1 MQRSP
6 LYNAPLMRARILT
19 SLLLAS
25 AATACLVEAPGSRVP
40 GDGAPAVSA
49 ATLVANAGPV
59 RVQNGAI
66 LDGKVEIV
74 DVVMEPGRAF
84 PGESVRVTA
93 KYRVLEKIP
102 QDYLVFVHIEDVDG
116 RLERM
121 NVDHAPVQGTR
132 PTSSWEKGEVI
143 EDTFAV
149 NVPATASH
157 ELRGLNV
164 WAGFW
169 HAQSDTRLPLENP
182 EKVRNDGRHRILL
195 GTLKVGQ

>member
-1 MQRSP
+1 
-6 LYNAPLMRARILT
+6 MRARILT
-19 SLLLAS
+19 SILLAS
-25 AATACLVEAPGSRVP
+25 ASTACLVEAPGSQVP
-40 GDGAPAVSA
+40 GAGDPAVSA
-49 ATLVANAGPV
+49 AALVANAAPV
-59 RVQNGAI
+59 RLPNGAI
-66 LDGKVEIV
+66 LEDKLEIV

-84 PGESVRVTA
+84 PGEVVRVTA

-102 QDYLVFVHIEDVDG
+102 QDYLVFVHVEDVDG

-121 NVDHAPVQGTR
+121 NVDHAPVSGTR
-132 PTSSWEKGEVI
+132 PTSSWEKGEVV

-149 NVPATASH
+149 NVPATAAS

-169 HAQSDTRLPLENP
+169 HAQSDTRLTLKNP
-182 EKVRNDGRHRILL
+182 DKVRNDGRNRVLL